1 MMTINRVSFLNF
13 IQTAENTVTM
23 KLPPVEVLNQLGK
36 LGYRI
41 IGTSMDAGVNNKMV
55 WTLEQPSKSL
65 GCFFSFLPFPPIVLT
80 M

>member
-1 MMTINRVSFLNF
+1 MMKINRVSFLNSQ
-13 IQTAENTVTM
+13 QTAEKTVTM

-55 WTLEQPSKSL
+55 WTLELKNYDKFAGHSDDL
-65 GCFFSFLPFPPIVLT
+65 
-80 M
+80 